1 MQVDA
6 GASWFADVE
15 VTSVPMYSHGMLVSR
30 TVSSMFALG
39 SLIALSSACS
49 SSEPPAAS
57 AVAAG
62 AGEVT
67 YEIEQAT
74 HVTEPVEYEQSPP
87 VGGPHHPAWQN
98 CGVYDDVVPN
108 ETAVHS
114 LEHGAVWIAYDAEA
128 VGDPGSL
135 ERFAMAATHV
145 LVSPF
150 DDPGSPVVASA
161 WGVQQRFDDVD
172 DPALAEF
179 IQRHQL
185 SPASPEPGAPC
196 SGGVGEPR

>member
-1 MQVDA
+1 
-6 GASWFADVE
+6 
-15 VTSVPMYSHGMLVSR
+15 MYSCGMNGFR
-30 TVSSMFALG
+30 GVSSVLALG
-39 SLIALSSACS
+39 SVIALSAACS
-49 SSEPPAAS
+49 SSEVPAAES
-57 AVAAG
+57 PAA
-62 AGEVT
+62 EVT
-67 YEIEQAT
+67 YEITEAN
-74 HVTEPVEYEQSPP
+74 HVTEPVVYEQSPP

-114 LEHGAVWIAYDAEA
+114 LEHGAVWVAYDAEV
-128 VGDPGSL
+128 VGDPDAL
-135 ERFAMAATHV
+135 ERLADSATHV

-150 DDPGSPVVASA
+150 DDPGSLVVASA

-172 DPALAEF
+172 DPALVEF

-196 SGGVGEPR
+196 AGGVGEPR

>member
-1 MQVDA
+1 
-6 GASWFADVE
+6 
-15 VTSVPMYSHGMLVSR
+15 MYSHGMHMSR
-30 TVSSMFALG
+30 VVSSMFALG
-39 SLIALSSACS
+39 PLVALSSACS
-49 SSEPPAAS
+49 SSEQRAAS
-57 AVAAG
+57 TVAASAG

-74 HVTEPVEYEQSPP
+74 HVTEPVEYEQNPP

-128 VGDPGSL
+128 VGDPATL
-135 ERFAMAATHV
+135 KRLAMAATHV

-150 DDPGSPVVASA
+150 DNPGSPVVASA
-161 WGVQQRFDDVD
+161 WGVQQRFDDAD

-196 SGGVGEPR
+196 SGGVGEPK